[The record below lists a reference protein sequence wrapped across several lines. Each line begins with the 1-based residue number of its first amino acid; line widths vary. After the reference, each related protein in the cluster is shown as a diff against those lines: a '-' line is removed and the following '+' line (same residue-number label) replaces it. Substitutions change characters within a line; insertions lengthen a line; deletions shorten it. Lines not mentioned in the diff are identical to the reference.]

1 MGWGITIYQDA
12 NGYVRCD
19 DADFKTGPDDYEDY
33 PPCSYDLIYQGV
45 EESHSEIDMAR
56 DEGSV
61 QDARTRCWEAFG
73 DAKNG
78 WDRLTA
84 EEQWDI
90 HGKWMAARRE
100 EVKGLVVD
108 PEARKAKAEEIEKF
122 NTKYGPRLKKLG
134 GDILWLEDL
143 LSKKRAKLTEAREPL
158 DALEAEYAAIV
169 RPDVMKREI
178 QRLVHAEKDW
188 AKK

>member
-19 DADFKTGPDDYEDY
+19 DADFKTGPVDYEDY
-33 PPCSYDLIYQGV
+33 PPCSYDLIYEGV

-78 WDRLTA
+78 WDRLTE
-84 EEQWDI
+84 EEQWVI

-108 PEARKAKAEEIEKF
+108 PEARKAKAGEIEKF

-134 GDILWLEDL
+134 GDIMWLEDL
-143 LSKKRAKLTEAREPL
+143 LSKKRAKLAEAREPL

-178 QRLVHAEKDW
+178 QRLVHEEKDW

>member
-1 MGWGITIYQDA
+1 MGWGINIYQDV

-19 DADFKTGPDDYEDY
+19 DADFKTGPGDYEDY

-61 QDARTRCWEAFG
+61 HDARSRAWEAFE
-73 DAKNG
+73 DAKRG
-78 WDRLTA
+78 WDMLT
-84 EEQWDI
+84 EDEQWKI
-90 HGKWMAARRE
+90 HGEWMAKKRE

-108 PEARKAKAEEIEKF
+108 VEARKAKAEEIEKF
-122 NTKYGPRLKKLG
+122 RTKYGPRLKKLG

-143 LSKKRAKLTEAREPL
+143 LEKKRAKLAEAQGPL

-169 RPDVMKREI
+169 HPDVMKRKV
-178 QRLVHAEKDW
+178 QRMVHEEKDW